1 MTPLEEALVESA
13 AVLDSRSIPYAV
25 IGGLANAVWGH
36 PRATLDVDLVLWAG
50 DERIPEVAAA
60 FAPSFRVLV
69 PEPAAFVARTR
80 VLPVESK
87 RGVRV
92 DLIWG
97 MLPFEEQSVRRAGSH
112 EVAGRPI
119 RFVTAEDLI
128 LFKIASERKRDQED
142 VEGVIAAQGGRLDR
156 AYLDARVRALSELL
170 EDPDILRRYR
180 HAFERLPP

>member
-1 MTPLEEALVESA
+1 MTPLEEALVESVA
-13 AVLDSRSIPYAV
+13 ILDSRSIPYAV

-36 PRATLDVDLVLWAG
+36 PRATLDVDLVLWAS

-60 FAPSFRVLV
+60 FAPSFRALV
-69 PEPAAFVARTR
+69 QEPAAFVSRTR
-80 VLPVESK
+80 VLPVESR

-97 MLPFEEQSVRRAGSH
+97 MLPFEEQAVGRASPH
-112 EVAGRPI
+112 EIAGHAI

-128 LFKIASERKRDQED
+128 LYKISSERKRDQED

-156 AYLDARVRALSELL
+156 PYLDAQVRALSELL
-170 EDPDILRRYR
+170 EDPDILQRYR
-180 HAFERLPP
+180 NALDRLHP